1 MQHPRIP
8 FFFLDMLGFLPK
20 SCLMDSLH
28 QKSFLKRKKKKN
40 QQNNTTPSPA
50 GLQLA
55 FLCHHTYSLAVI
67 FLYRLELDRLDR
79 WADANGMRFS
89 KSKCWVLH
97 FATTTPGNAVGLG
110 QSGWKAVWKSIQ
122 HWGCWLTCET
132 AVCPG
137 GHEGQQHPA
146 FYQK

>member
-1 MQHPRIP
+1 MIHAASSNP
-8 FFFLDMLGFLPK
+8 FFLPRHAWVSPQIVFDGLTSSEEFSEK
-20 SCLMDSLH
+20 
-28 QKSFLKRKKKKN
+28 KKKKN

-67 FLYRLELDRLDR
+67 FLYRLELDRLGR

-137 GHEGQQHPA
+137 GHEGQ
-146 FYQK
+146 